1 MSSPLTFFGSVRDR
15 IIATTNTPATG
26 LPAKMSLMIC
36 GMPEKNS
43 GTCVTPMPMAKEVAA
58 MMVLRWSKPHSPS
71 IVTPETM
78 IAPNM
83 MTVQPPSTQSGSVEK
98 NAPTGGNRP
107 ARISVSAPNMIVN
120 RLTTFVM
127 ATRPTFW
134 LKDVMGGQP
143 NTPPDTAEI
152 KPSQAREPE
161 TSFSVMS
168 RPRPP
173 VQTAEVSPM
182 VSAAETRNTSVTEMI
197 APRSNFGVKAKS
209 LGSAMIPS
217 SETVSFMDV
226 KSTMPKNRDTI

>member
-1 MSSPLTFFGSVRDR
+1 
-15 IIATTNTPATG
+15 
-26 LPAKMSLMIC
+26 
-36 GMPEKNS
+36 
-43 GTCVTPMPMAKEVAA
+43 
-58 MMVLRWSKPHSPS
+58 
-71 IVTPETM
+71 
-78 IAPNM
+78 
-83 MTVQPPSTQSGSVEK
+83 
-98 NAPTGGNRP
+98 
-107 ARISVSAPNMIVN
+107 
-120 RLTTFVM
+120 
-127 ATRPTFW
+127 
-134 LKDVMGGQP
+134 MGGQP

-209 LGSAMIPS
+209 FGSAMIPS
-217 SETVSFMDV
+217 SETVSFMDA

>member
-1 MSSPLTFFGSVRDR
+1 
-15 IIATTNTPATG
+15 
-26 LPAKMSLMIC
+26 
-36 GMPEKNS
+36 
-43 GTCVTPMPMAKEVAA
+43 
-58 MMVLRWSKPHSPS
+58 
-71 IVTPETM
+71 
-78 IAPNM
+78 
-83 MTVQPPSTQSGSVEK
+83 
-98 NAPTGGNRP
+98 
-107 ARISVSAPNMIVN
+107 MIVN

-161 TSFSVMS
+161 TLLSVMS

-197 APRSNFGVKAKS
+197 APEIELRREGKRA
-209 LGSAMIPS
+209 SAA
-217 SETVSFMDV
+217 
-226 KSTMPKNRDTI
+226 R